1 MDKKNDMTKLSKK
14 ELIAIIESYKEKLVS
29 IEEYMKIVK
38 PNIANF

>member
-1 MDKKNDMTKLSKK
+1 MDNKNDMEKLSKK
-14 ELIAIIESYKEKLVS
+14 ELIKIIESYKEKLVS

>member
-1 MDKKNDMTKLSKK
+1 MDNKNDMTKLSKK
-14 ELIAIIESYKEKLVS
+14 ELIKIIESYKEKLVS

>member
-1 MDKKNDMTKLSKK
+1 MDSKDNLIKLSKK
-14 ELIAIIESYKEKLVS
+14 ELIKIIESYKEKLAA

>member
-1 MDKKNDMTKLSKK
+1 MDKEDNLIKLSKK
-14 ELIAIIESYKEKLVS
+14 ELIKIIDSYKEKLVS